1 MLANFIHTL
10 FYLFPILFI
19 WAEIYHLRFKDRL
32 YVKFNQKH
40 LSTSKLTDYIFYVTK
55 VFYLIWLI
63 IGLFSSLS
71 YYFLL
76 IIIVS
81 SIKFLVL
88 FFKSRKFNDI
98 YDMISS
104 LVCIGLLSYL
114 FLKGIHLIL

>member
-76 IIIVS
+76 IIIDS